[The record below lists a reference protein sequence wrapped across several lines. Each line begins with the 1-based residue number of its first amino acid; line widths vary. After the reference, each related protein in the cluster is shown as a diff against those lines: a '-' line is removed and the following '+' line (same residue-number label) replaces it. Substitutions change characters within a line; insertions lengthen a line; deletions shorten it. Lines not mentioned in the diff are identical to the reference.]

1 MEVTT
6 SSVVVD
12 IGASTTRV
20 GYAAEGAPSQV
31 LNSCI
36 GVRPVVG
43 GSDGSPSG
51 RPRELIFPLGF
62 SERRDGVEVVPAL
75 FPTWRGPSGKRKG
88 SANPSYTLHEEAFE
102 NIVSLSCTGSLAA
115 RSYLTS
121 DCMDAVRDEDT
132 KHPGGSVLRLTEL
145 CGIGADLQDQP
156 LLLSEPNVH
165 CREIR
170 EKMAEVLFEKLHVGC
185 LYIAKRALLS
195 CIAAGRSSALVL
207 DVGSSGLS
215 IAPVADSFVLDSQ
228 VSEWPVGG
236 EAMSQLLGSILVGHN
251 LPVHPSFA
259 RFTAQSRSAK
269 VPLDKPGDWDRV
281 HPSYIHWSRMQTL
294 SFLKEGIC
302 RVADDPRDIAAAR
315 KPVVL
320 PNQQQ
325 QHKRR
330 GGAAAAGSDGFMQ
343 SQLLF
348 PCASAASAAALL
360 AGTSGSEGG
369 VMELPDGTRLEADQ
383 VAMKARSGEALAH
396 ALRGACAEGVGAS
409 VILCVFASPQTLLL
423 GFIFLWQS
431 ETRKRCV
438 LVVQLPEV
446 LFCPMLLSTVPGGGY
461 GFPGLSEA
469 VRQVAEGVE
478 SEGYRDLLSVMILTG
493 GCSSIPGMVERVS
506 RELMEDPAVCAGQKV
521 RLLAAPGSLE
531 RRYSAWVGGSILSSL
546 SSFQAAW
553 CSREE
558 YEEHGPAVVQRKCY

>member
-1 MEVTT
+1 MELTT

-20 GYAAEGAPSQV
+20 GYAAEGAPSQIV
-31 LNSCI
+31 NSCI
-36 GVRPVVG
+36 GVRSVVD
-43 GSDGSPSG
+43 SSAAG
-51 RPRELIFPLGF
+51 RSRELVFPLGF

-88 SANPSYTLHEEAFE
+88 SANPIYTLHEDAFE
-102 NIVSLSCTGSLAA
+102 NIVSLSCTGSPAGNP
-115 RSYLTS
+115 YFTS
-121 DCMDAVRDEDT
+121 ACMDALRVDDT
-132 KHPGGSVLRLTEL
+132 KHSVESVLRLTEL

-170 EKMAEVLFEKLHVGC
+170 EKMAEVLFEKMQVGC

-195 CIAAGRSSALVL
+195 CVAAGRSSALVL

-215 IAPVADSFVLDSQ
+215 IAPVADSFVLDLQ

-251 LPVHPSFA
+251 LPIHPSFA
-259 RFTAQSRSAK
+259 RFTAQSRSVK
-269 VPLDKPGDWDRV
+269 VPLDKPGDWDRI
-281 HPSYIHWSRMQTL
+281 HPSYMHWSRMQTL
-294 SFLKEGIC
+294 SYLKEGIC
-302 RVADDPRDIAAAR
+302 RVADDPRDVAAAR
-315 KPVVL
+315 KPIVL

-325 QHKRR
+325 QPKRR
-330 GGAAAAGSDGFMQ
+330 GGTAAAGPEGFMQ

-369 VMELPDGTRLEADQ
+369 VMELPDGTRFEADQ
-383 VAMKARSGEALAH
+383 VAMKARAGEALAH
-396 ALRGACAEGVGAS
+396 ALRGAYAEG
-409 VILCVFASPQTLLL
+409 
-423 GFIFLWQS
+423 
-431 ETRKRCV
+431 
-438 LVVQLPEV
+438 LPEV
-446 LFCPMLLSTVPGGGY
+446 LFCPTLLSTIPGGGC

-493 GCSSIPGMVERVS
+493 GCTSIPGMVERVS
-506 RELMEDPAVCAGQKV
+506 RELVEDPAVCGGQKV